1 MLLTRTRYIPSR
13 KTVDERII
21 LTDATLLKKTTFFF
35 LLLSFVG
42 GYSPFTTPHDFSGKD
57 VSGKNPAFFANPTNI
72 YTIYTAPSD
81 YLLSELLPRGRI
93 FFEKFRPDEG
103 YLPSGSAYYIT
114 TNPIINSKITC
125 T

>member
-21 LTDATLLKKTTFFF
+21 LTDATLLKKTTFF

-57 VSGKNPAFFANPTNI
+57 VSGKNPALFTHSSHI
-72 YTIYTAPSD
+72 YTICTTPRVN
-81 YLLSELLPRGRI
+81 LLSEVLPRGRI

-103 YLPSGSAYYIT
+103 YLSPGSAYYIT